1 MVKGGMVSD
10 IIVVVDIPH
19 SSLGYRAPAPEAIQP
34 ALTPAPLTQKVV
46 PSLGA
51 GQGVQLS

>member
-1 MVKGGMVSD
+1 VKGGMFSD

-19 SSLGYRAPAPEAIQP
+19 SSLGYRPPAPEAIQP
-34 ALTPAPLTQKVV
+34 ALTPASLTQKVV
-46 PSLGA
+46 SSLGA